1 LEKAQ
6 ELLTAEVVSKLE
18 DSNWK
23 ERLDGI
29 EKMSTLVKRLPKESI
44 PCQVCVR
51 TIAKKPGFKDNNF
64 QVSTMY
70 WRFDECV
77 DGDFGFWNLTSGSEN
92 SAILVLMP

>member
-1 LEKAQ
+1 MEKAQ

-70 WRFDECV
+70 WLLLNVLMEIF
-77 DGDFGFWNLTSGSEN
+77 DFGTLHQDLK
-92 SAILVLMP
+92 IPLY